1 MFDLAVPLMHLAIVG
16 IPTVALAI
24 DHYYER

>member
-1 MFDLAVPLMHLAIVG
+1 MFDIAVPLMHLAIVG

-24 DHYYER
+24 DNYYQR